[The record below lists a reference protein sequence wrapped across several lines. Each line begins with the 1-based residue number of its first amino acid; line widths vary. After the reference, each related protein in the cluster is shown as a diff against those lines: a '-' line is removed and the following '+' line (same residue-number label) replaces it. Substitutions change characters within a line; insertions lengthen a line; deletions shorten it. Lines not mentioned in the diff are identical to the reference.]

1 MPRLN
6 GGAFFMAQQS
16 KPQHSDTAAGFFYAL
31 MAYGM
36 WGFLPLYMKLLSHVS
51 PAEIVAHRV
60 LWSIPIAAVV
70 LMITRRTG
78 DLFAAL
84 RSPRT
89 LALAA
94 LTAGLIAVN
103 WSIYVWA
110 ITSGRALD
118 ASLGYY
124 INPIFSVLLGAVI
137 LGEKLDGLQKLSV
150 VIAAVAVA
158 ILTFSSGTV
167 PFAALALTVSWG
179 FYALFKRSL
188 SIGPNQGFMLE
199 VLILSPLALGYAVW
213 LGANGGGVFAAN
225 AYDTLLLLGCGAV
238 TAVPLIFYA
247 NGAKG
252 LRLTTIAMLQYIAPT
267 MIFLIAVFVFG
278 EPFGTARMIAFPLI
292 WLSLAVFSFS
302 LLKSRRAKRST

>member
-1 MPRLN
+1 
-6 GGAFFMAQQS
+6 MAQHS
-16 KPQHSDTAAGFFYAL
+16 KPQHTDTAAGLVYAL
-31 MAYGM
+31 MAYGL
-36 WGFLPLYMKLLSHVS
+36 WGFLPLYMKLLSHIS

-60 LWSIPIAAVV
+60 IWSIPIAAVV
-70 LMITRRTG
+70 LMVTRRTR
-78 DLFAAL
+78 DLATAL

-89 LALAA
+89 LALAG
-94 LTAGLIAVN
+94 LTAGLVAVN
-103 WSIYVWA
+103 WSVYVWA

-137 LGEKLDGLQKLSV
+137 LREKLDGLQKLSV
-150 VIAAVAVA
+150 AIAAVAVA
-158 ILTFSSGTV
+158 ILTFASGTV
-167 PFAALALTVSWG
+167 PIAALALTVSWG
-179 FYALFKRSL
+179 FYALLKRSL
-188 SIGPNQGFMLE
+188 AIGPNQGFMLE
-199 VLILSPLALGYAVW
+199 VLILSPLALGYVVW
-213 LGANGGGVFAAN
+213 HGVQGTGQFAGN
-225 AYDTLLLLGCGAV
+225 VSDTLLLLGCGAV

-267 MIFLIAVFVFG
+267 MIFLIAVFDFG

>member
-1 MPRLN
+1 
-6 GGAFFMAQQS
+6 MAQHS
-16 KPQHSDTAAGFFYAL
+16 KPQHTDTAAGLVYAL
-31 MAYGM
+31 MAYGL
-36 WGFLPLYMKLLSHVS
+36 WGFLPLYMKLLSHIS

-60 LWSIPIAAVV
+60 IWSIPIAAVV
-70 LMITRRTG
+70 LMVTRRTR
-78 DLFAAL
+78 DLATAL

-89 LALAA
+89 LALAG
-94 LTAGLIAVN
+94 LTAGLVAVN
-103 WSIYVWA
+103 WSVYVWA

-137 LGEKLDGLQKLSV
+137 LREKLDGLQKLSV
-150 VIAAVAVA
+150 AIAAVAVA
-158 ILTFSSGTV
+158 ILTFASGTV
-167 PFAALALTVSWG
+167 PIAALALTVSWG
-179 FYALFKRSL
+179 FYALLKRSL
-188 SIGPNQGFMLE
+188 AIGPNQGFMLE
-199 VLILSPLALGYAVW
+199 VLILSPLALGYVVW
-213 LGANGGGVFAAN
+213 LGVQGTGQFVGNVS
-225 AYDTLLLLGCGAV
+225 DTFLLLGCGAV

-302 LLKSRRAKRST
+302 LLKSRRARRST

>member
-1 MPRLN
+1 
-6 GGAFFMAQQS
+6 MAQHS
-16 KPQHSDTAAGFFYAL
+16 KPQHTDTAAGLVYAL
-31 MAYGM
+31 MAYGL
-36 WGFLPLYMKLLSHVS
+36 WGFLPLYMKLLSHIS

-60 LWSIPIAAVV
+60 IWSIPIAAVV
-70 LMITRRTG
+70 LMVTRRTR
-78 DLFAAL
+78 DLATAL

-89 LALAA
+89 LALAG
-94 LTAGLIAVN
+94 LTAGLVAVN
-103 WSIYVWA
+103 WSVYVWA

-137 LGEKLDGLQKLSV
+137 LREKLDGLQKLSV
-150 VIAAVAVA
+150 AIAAVAVA
-158 ILTFSSGTV
+158 ILTFASGTV
-167 PFAALALTVSWG
+167 PIAALALTVSWG
-179 FYALFKRSL
+179 FYALLKRSL
-188 SIGPNQGFMLE
+188 AIGPNQGFMLE
-199 VLILSPLALGYAVW
+199 VLILSPLALGYVVW
-213 LGANGGGVFAAN
+213 HGVQGTGQFAGN
-225 AYDTLLLLGCGAV
+225 VSDTLLLLGCGAV

>member
-1 MPRLN
+1 
-6 GGAFFMAQQS
+6 MAQHS
-16 KPQHSDTAAGFFYAL
+16 KPQHTDTAAGLVYAL
-31 MAYGM
+31 MAYGL
-36 WGFLPLYMKLLSHVS
+36 WGFLPLYMKLLSHIS

-60 LWSIPIAAVV
+60 IWSIPIAAVV
-70 LMITRRTG
+70 LMVTRRTR
-78 DLFAAL
+78 DLATAL

-89 LALAA
+89 LALAG
-94 LTAGLIAVN
+94 LTAGLVAVN
-103 WSIYVWA
+103 WSVYVWA

-137 LGEKLDGLQKLSV
+137 LREKLDGLQKLSV
-150 VIAAVAVA
+150 AIAAVAVA
-158 ILTFSSGTV
+158 ILTVASGTV
-167 PFAALALTVSWG
+167 PIAALALTVSWG
-179 FYALFKRSL
+179 FYALLKRSL
-188 SIGPNQGFMLE
+188 AIGPNQGFMLE
-199 VLILSPLALGYAVW
+199 VLILSPLALGYVVW
-213 LGANGGGVFAAN
+213 HGVQGTGQFAGN
-225 AYDTLLLLGCGAV
+225 VSDTLLLLGCGAV

-267 MIFLIAVFVFG
+267 MIFLIAVFDFG

-302 LLKSRRAKRST
+302 LLKSRRAKRSK

>member
-1 MPRLN
+1 
-6 GGAFFMAQQS
+6 MAQHS
-16 KPQHSDTAAGFFYAL
+16 KPQHTDTAAGLVYAL
-31 MAYGM
+31 MAYGL
-36 WGFLPLYMKLLSHVS
+36 WGFLPLYMKLLSHIS

-60 LWSIPIAAVV
+60 IWSIPIAAVV
-70 LMITRRTG
+70 LMVTRRTR
-78 DLFAAL
+78 DLATAL

-89 LALAA
+89 LALAG
-94 LTAGLIAVN
+94 LTAGLVAVN
-103 WSIYVWA
+103 WSVYVWA

-137 LGEKLDGLQKLSV
+137 LREKLDGLQKLSV
-150 VIAAVAVA
+150 AIAAVAVA
-158 ILTFSSGTV
+158 ILTVASGTV
-167 PFAALALTVSWG
+167 PIAALALTVSWG
-179 FYALFKRSL
+179 FYALLKRSL
-188 SIGPNQGFMLE
+188 AIGPNQGFMLE
-199 VLILSPLALGYAVW
+199 VLILSPLALGYVVW
-213 LGANGGGVFAAN
+213 LGVQGTGQFVGNVS
-225 AYDTLLLLGCGAV
+225 DTFLLLGCGAV

-292 WLSLAVFSFS
+292 WLSLSVFSFS

>member
-1 MPRLN
+1 
-6 GGAFFMAQQS
+6 MAQHS
-16 KPQHSDTAAGFFYAL
+16 KPQHTDTAAGLVYAL
-31 MAYGM
+31 MAYGL
-36 WGFLPLYMKLLSHVS
+36 WGFLPLYMKLLSHIS

-60 LWSIPIAAVV
+60 IWSIPIAAVV
-70 LMITRRTG
+70 LMVTRRTR
-78 DLFAAL
+78 DLATAL

-89 LALAA
+89 LALAG
-94 LTAGLIAVN
+94 LTAGLVAVN
-103 WSIYVWA
+103 WSVYVWA
-110 ITSGRALD
+110 ITSDRALD

-137 LGEKLDGLQKLSV
+137 LREKLDGLQKLSV
-150 VIAAVAVA
+150 AIAAVAVA
-158 ILTFSSGTV
+158 ILTFASGTV
-167 PFAALALTVSWG
+167 PIAALALTVSWG
-179 FYALFKRSL
+179 FYALLKRSL
-188 SIGPNQGFMLE
+188 AIGPNQGFMLE
-199 VLILSPLALGYAVW
+199 VLILSPLALGYVVW
-213 LGANGGGVFAAN
+213 LGVQGTGQFVGNVS
-225 AYDTLLLLGCGAV
+225 DTLLLLGCGAV

>member
-1 MPRLN
+1 
-6 GGAFFMAQQS
+6 MAQHS
-16 KPQHSDTAAGFFYAL
+16 KPQHTDTAAGLVYAL
-31 MAYGM
+31 MAYGL
-36 WGFLPLYMKLLSHVS
+36 WGFLPLYMKLLSHIS

-60 LWSIPIAAVV
+60 IWSIPIAAVV
-70 LMITRRTG
+70 LMVTRRTR
-78 DLFAAL
+78 DLATAL

-89 LALAA
+89 LALAG
-94 LTAGLIAVN
+94 LTAGLVAVN
-103 WSIYVWA
+103 WSVYVWA

-137 LGEKLDGLQKLSV
+137 LREKLDGLQKLSV
-150 VIAAVAVA
+150 AIAAVAVA
-158 ILTFSSGTV
+158 ILTFASGTV
-167 PFAALALTVSWG
+167 PIAALALTVSWG
-179 FYALFKRSL
+179 FYALLKRSL
-188 SIGPNQGFMLE
+188 AIGPNQGFMLE
-199 VLILSPLALGYAVW
+199 VLILSPLALGYVVW
-213 LGANGGGVFAAN
+213 LGVQGTGQFVGNVS
-225 AYDTLLLLGCGAV
+225 DTFLLLGCGAV

-267 MIFLIAVFVFG
+267 MIFLIAVFDFG

>member
-1 MPRLN
+1 
-6 GGAFFMAQQS
+6 MAQNS
-16 KPQHSDTAAGFFYAL
+16 KPQHTDTAAGLVYAL
-31 MAYGM
+31 MAYGL
-36 WGFLPLYMKLLSHVS
+36 WGFLPLYMKLLSHIS

-60 LWSIPIAAVV
+60 IWSIPIAAVV
-70 LMITRRTG
+70 LMVTRRTR
-78 DLFAAL
+78 DLATAL

-89 LALAA
+89 LALAG
-94 LTAGLIAVN
+94 LTAGLVAVN
-103 WSIYVWA
+103 WSVYVWA

-137 LGEKLDGLQKLSV
+137 LREKLDGLQKLSV
-150 VIAAVAVA
+150 AIAAVAVA
-158 ILTFSSGTV
+158 ILTVASGTV
-167 PFAALALTVSWG
+167 PIAALALTVSWG
-179 FYALFKRSL
+179 FYALLKRSL
-188 SIGPNQGFMLE
+188 AIGPNQGFMLE
-199 VLILSPLALGYAVW
+199 VLILSPLALGYVVW
-213 LGANGGGVFAAN
+213 HGVQGTGQFAGN
-225 AYDTLLLLGCGAV
+225 VSDTLLLLGCGAV

-267 MIFLIAVFVFG
+267 MIFLIAVFDFG

>member
-1 MPRLN
+1 
-6 GGAFFMAQQS
+6 MAQHS
-16 KPQHSDTAAGFFYAL
+16 KPQHTDTAAGLVYAL
-31 MAYGM
+31 MAYGL
-36 WGFLPLYMKLLSHVS
+36 WGFLPLYMKLLSHIS

-60 LWSIPIAAVV
+60 IWSIPIAAVV
-70 LMITRRTG
+70 LMVTRRTR
-78 DLFAAL
+78 DLATAL

-89 LALAA
+89 LALAG
-94 LTAGLIAVN
+94 LTAGLVAVN
-103 WSIYVWA
+103 WSVYVWA

-137 LGEKLDGLQKLSV
+137 LREKLDGLQKLSV
-150 VIAAVAVA
+150 AIAAVAVA
-158 ILTFSSGTV
+158 ILTFASGTV
-167 PFAALALTVSWG
+167 PIAALALTVSWG
-179 FYALFKRSL
+179 FYALLKRSL
-188 SIGPNQGFMLE
+188 AIGPNQGFMLE
-199 VLILSPLALGYAVW
+199 VLILSPLALGYVVW
-213 LGANGGGVFAAN
+213 LGVQGTGQFVGNVS
-225 AYDTLLLLGCGAV
+225 DTFLLLGCGAV

>member
-1 MPRLN
+1 
-6 GGAFFMAQQS
+6 MAQHS
-16 KPQHSDTAAGFFYAL
+16 KLQHTDTAAGLVYAL
-31 MAYGM
+31 MAYGL
-36 WGFLPLYMKLLSHVS
+36 WGFLPLYMKLLSHIS

-60 LWSIPIAAVV
+60 IWSIPIAAVV
-70 LMITRRTG
+70 LMVTRRTR
-78 DLFAAL
+78 DLATAL

-89 LALAA
+89 LALAG
-94 LTAGLIAVN
+94 LTAGLVAVN
-103 WSIYVWA
+103 WSVYVWA

-137 LGEKLDGLQKLSV
+137 LREKLDGLQKLSV
-150 VIAAVAVA
+150 AIAAVAVA
-158 ILTFSSGTV
+158 ILTVASGTV
-167 PFAALALTVSWG
+167 PIAALALTVSWG
-179 FYALFKRSL
+179 FYALLKRSL
-188 SIGPNQGFMLE
+188 AIGPNQGFMLE
-199 VLILSPLALGYAVW
+199 VLILSPLALGYVVW
-213 LGANGGGVFAAN
+213 LGVQGTGQFVGNVS
-225 AYDTLLLLGCGAV
+225 DTLLLLGCGVV

-292 WLSLAVFSFS
+292 WLSLSVFSFS

>member
-1 MPRLN
+1 
-6 GGAFFMAQQS
+6 MAQHS
-16 KPQHSDTAAGFFYAL
+16 KPQHTDTAAGLVYAL
-31 MAYGM
+31 MAYGL
-36 WGFLPLYMKLLSHVS
+36 WGFLPLYMKLLSHIS

-60 LWSIPIAAVV
+60 IWSIPIAAVV
-70 LMITRRTG
+70 LMVTRRTR
-78 DLFAAL
+78 DLATAL

-89 LALAA
+89 LALAG
-94 LTAGLIAVN
+94 LTAGLVAVN
-103 WSIYVWA
+103 WSVYVWA

-137 LGEKLDGLQKLSV
+137 LREKLDGLQKLSV
-150 VIAAVAVA
+150 AIAAVAVA
-158 ILTFSSGTV
+158 ILTVASGTV
-167 PFAALALTVSWG
+167 PIAALALTVSWG
-179 FYALFKRSL
+179 FYALLKRSL
-188 SIGPNQGFMLE
+188 AIGPNQGFMLE
-199 VLILSPLALGYAVW
+199 VLILSPLALGYVVW
-213 LGANGGGVFAAN
+213 LGVQGTGQFVGNVS
-225 AYDTLLLLGCGAV
+225 DTLLLLGCGAV

-278 EPFGTARMIAFPLI
+278 EPFGTARLIAFPLI

>member
-1 MPRLN
+1 
-6 GGAFFMAQQS
+6 MAQHS
-16 KPQHSDTAAGFFYAL
+16 KPQHTDTAAGLVYAL
-31 MAYGM
+31 MAYGL
-36 WGFLPLYMKLLSHVS
+36 WGFLPLYMKLLSHIS

-60 LWSIPIAAVV
+60 IWSIPIAAVV
-70 LMITRRTG
+70 LMVTRRAR
-78 DLFAAL
+78 DLATAL

-89 LALAA
+89 LALAG
-94 LTAGLIAVN
+94 LTAGLVAVN
-103 WSIYVWA
+103 WSVYVWA

-137 LGEKLDGLQKLSV
+137 LREKLDGLQKLSV
-150 VIAAVAVA
+150 AIAAVAVA
-158 ILTFSSGTV
+158 ILTVASGTV
-167 PFAALALTVSWG
+167 PIAALALTVSWG
-179 FYALFKRSL
+179 FYALLKRSL
-188 SIGPNQGFMLE
+188 AIGPNQGFMLE
-199 VLILSPLALGYAVW
+199 VLILSPLALGYVVW
-213 LGANGGGVFAAN
+213 LGVQGTGQFVGNVS
-225 AYDTLLLLGCGAV
+225 DTFLLLGCGAV

-302 LLKSRRAKRST
+302 LLKSRREKRST

>member
-1 MPRLN
+1 
-6 GGAFFMAQQS
+6 MAQHS
-16 KPQHSDTAAGFFYAL
+16 KPQHTDTAAGLVYAL
-31 MAYGM
+31 MAYGL
-36 WGFLPLYMKLLSHVS
+36 WGFLPLYMKLLSHIS

-60 LWSIPIAAVV
+60 IWSIPIAAVV
-70 LMITRRTG
+70 LMVTRRTR
-78 DLFAAL
+78 DLATAL

-89 LALAA
+89 LALAG
-94 LTAGLIAVN
+94 LTAGLVAVN
-103 WSIYVWA
+103 WSVYVWA
-110 ITSGRALD
+110 ITSDRVLD

-137 LGEKLDGLQKLSV
+137 LREKLDGLQKLSV
-150 VIAAVAVA
+150 AIAAVAVA
-158 ILTFSSGTV
+158 ILTVASGTV
-167 PFAALALTVSWG
+167 PIAALALTVSWG
-179 FYALFKRSL
+179 FYALLKRSL
-188 SIGPNQGFMLE
+188 AIGPNQGFMLE
-199 VLILSPLALGYAVW
+199 VLILSPLALGYVVW
-213 LGANGGGVFAAN
+213 HGVQGTGQFVSN
-225 AYDTLLLLGCGAV
+225 VPDTLLLLGCGAV

>member
-1 MPRLN
+1 
-6 GGAFFMAQQS
+6 MAQHS
-16 KPQHSDTAAGFFYAL
+16 KPQHTDTAAGLVYAL
-31 MAYGM
+31 MAYGL
-36 WGFLPLYMKLLSHVS
+36 WGFLPLYMKLLSHIS

-60 LWSIPIAAVV
+60 IWSIPIAAVV
-70 LMITRRTG
+70 LMVTRRTR
-78 DLFAAL
+78 DLATAL

-89 LALAA
+89 LALAG
-94 LTAGLIAVN
+94 LTAGLVAVN
-103 WSIYVWA
+103 WSVYVWA

-137 LGEKLDGLQKLSV
+137 LREKLDGLQKLSV
-150 VIAAVAVA
+150 AIAAVAVA
-158 ILTFSSGTV
+158 ILTVASGTV
-167 PFAALALTVSWG
+167 PIAALALTVSWG
-179 FYALFKRSL
+179 FYALLKRSL
-188 SIGPNQGFMLE
+188 AIGPNQGFMLE
-199 VLILSPLALGYAVW
+199 VLILSPLALGYVVW
-213 LGANGGGVFAAN
+213 HGVQGTGQFVGN
-225 AYDTLLLLGCGAV
+225 VSDTFLLLGCGAV

-267 MIFLIAVFVFG
+267 MIFLIAVFDFG

>member
-1 MPRLN
+1 
-6 GGAFFMAQQS
+6 MAQHS
-16 KPQHSDTAAGFFYAL
+16 KPQHTDTAAGLVYAL
-31 MAYGM
+31 MAYGL
-36 WGFLPLYMKLLSHVS
+36 WGFLPLYMKLLSHIS

-60 LWSIPIAAVV
+60 IWSIPIAAVV
-70 LMITRRTG
+70 LMVTRRTR
-78 DLFAAL
+78 DLATAL

-89 LALAA
+89 LALAG
-94 LTAGLIAVN
+94 LTAGLVAVN
-103 WSIYVWA
+103 WSVYVWA

-137 LGEKLDGLQKLSV
+137 LREKLDGLQKLSV
-150 VIAAVAVA
+150 AMAAVAVA
-158 ILTFSSGTV
+158 ILTVASGTV
-167 PFAALALTVSWG
+167 PIAALALTVSWG
-179 FYALFKRSL
+179 FYALLKRSL
-188 SIGPNQGFMLE
+188 AIGPNQGFMLE
-199 VLILSPLALGYAVW
+199 VLILSPLALGYVVW
-213 LGANGGGVFAAN
+213 HGVQGTGQFAGN
-225 AYDTLLLLGCGAV
+225 VSDTLLLLGCGAV

>member
-1 MPRLN
+1 
-6 GGAFFMAQQS
+6 MAQHS
-16 KPQHSDTAAGFFYAL
+16 KPQHTDTAAGLVYAL
-31 MAYGM
+31 MAYGL
-36 WGFLPLYMKLLSHVS
+36 WGFLPLYMKLLSHIS

-60 LWSIPIAAVV
+60 IWSIPIAAVV
-70 LMITRRTG
+70 LMVTRRTR
-78 DLFAAL
+78 DLATAL

-89 LALAA
+89 LALAG
-94 LTAGLIAVN
+94 LTAGLVAVN
-103 WSIYVWA
+103 WSVYVWA

-137 LGEKLDGLQKLSV
+137 LREKLDGLQKLSV
-150 VIAAVAVA
+150 AIAAVAVA
-158 ILTFSSGTV
+158 ILTFASGTV
-167 PFAALALTVSWG
+167 PIAALALTVSWG
-179 FYALFKRSL
+179 FYALLKRSL
-188 SIGPNQGFMLE
+188 AIGPNQGFMLE
-199 VLILSPLALGYAVW
+199 VLILSPLALGYVVW
-213 LGANGGGVFAAN
+213 LGVQGTGQFAGN
-225 AYDTLLLLGCGAV
+225 VSDTLLLLGCGAV

-267 MIFLIAVFVFG
+267 MIFLIAVFDFG

>member
-1 MPRLN
+1 
-6 GGAFFMAQQS
+6 MAQHS
-16 KPQHSDTAAGFFYAL
+16 KPQHTDTAAGLVYAL
-31 MAYGM
+31 MAYGL
-36 WGFLPLYMKLLSHVS
+36 WGFLPLYMKLLSHIS

-60 LWSIPIAAVV
+60 IWSIPIAAVV
-70 LMITRRTG
+70 LMVTRRTR
-78 DLFAAL
+78 DLATAL

-89 LALAA
+89 LALAG
-94 LTAGLIAVN
+94 LTAGLVAVN
-103 WSIYVWA
+103 WSVYVWA

-137 LGEKLDGLQKLSV
+137 LREKLDGLQKLSV
-150 VIAAVAVA
+150 AIAAVAVA
-158 ILTFSSGTV
+158 ILTVASGTV
-167 PFAALALTVSWG
+167 PIAALALTVSWG
-179 FYALFKRSL
+179 FYALLKRSL
-188 SIGPNQGFMLE
+188 AIGPNQGFMLE
-199 VLILSPLALGYAVW
+199 VLILSPLALGYVVW
-213 LGANGGGVFAAN
+213 LGVQGTGQFVGNVS
-225 AYDTLLLLGCGAV
+225 DTLLLLGCGAV

-302 LLKSRRAKRST
+302 LLKSRREKRST

>member
-1 MPRLN
+1 
-6 GGAFFMAQQS
+6 MAQHS
-16 KPQHSDTAAGFFYAL
+16 KPQHTDTAAGLVYAL
-31 MAYGM
+31 MAYGL
-36 WGFLPLYMKLLSHVS
+36 WGFLPLYMKLLSHIS

-60 LWSIPIAAVV
+60 IWSIPIAAVV
-70 LMITRRTG
+70 LMVTRRTR
-78 DLFAAL
+78 DLATAL

-89 LALAA
+89 LALAG
-94 LTAGLIAVN
+94 LTAGLVAVN
-103 WSIYVWA
+103 WSVYVWA

-137 LGEKLDGLQKLSV
+137 LREKLDGLQKLSV
-150 VIAAVAVA
+150 AIAAVAVA
-158 ILTFSSGTV
+158 ILTVASGTV
-167 PFAALALTVSWG
+167 PIAALALTVSWG
-179 FYALFKRSL
+179 FYALLKRSL
-188 SIGPNQGFMLE
+188 AIGPNQGFMLE
-199 VLILSPLALGYAVW
+199 VLILSPLALGYVVW
-213 LGANGGGVFAAN
+213 LGVQGTGQFVGNVS
-225 AYDTLLLLGCGAV
+225 DTLLLLGCGAV

-267 MIFLIAVFVFG
+267 MIFLIAVFDFG